1 MPDFN
6 KPVKTFK
13 NNPEGNPA
21 IKYTD
26 DSITLAGEESNSFI
40 TLNKDGIGISGDVN
54 FQGMSNQIKMGGLMN
69 FQLTPL
75 MMIPSTMTTPFP
87 SVLPNIELIGKI
99 AETAATAA
107 SMLAL
112 LG

>member
-1 MPDFN
+1 MAFN

-13 NNPEGNPA
+13 FGPETNPG

-26 DSITLAGEESNSFI
+26 DSITITGENMDSFMCLNSS
-40 TLNKDGIGISGDVN
+40 GIGLAGDVN
-54 FQGMSNQIKMGGLMN
+54 FQGMSNQIKMGGLMT

-87 SVLPNIELIGKI
+87 SVLPNIALIGRI
-99 AETAATAA
+99 VEVAASAA
-107 SMLAL
+107 SMMAL